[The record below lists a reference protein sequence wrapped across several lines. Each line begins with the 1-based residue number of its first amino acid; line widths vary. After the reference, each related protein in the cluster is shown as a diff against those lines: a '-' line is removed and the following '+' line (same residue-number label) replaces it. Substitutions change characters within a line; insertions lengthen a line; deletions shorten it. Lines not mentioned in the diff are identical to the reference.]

1 MKKKSKRKKRSKRK
15 NLKVSRQKSQRRKSQ
30 RRKSQRRKRSNR
42 FIVDQNVWVTFDK
55 AHVKQQYTGIIK
67 SRARQNGYLV
77 YINELGSINWFS
89 AKNLRSINNKCTKTV
104 KFSEQ
109 SIKILKKLLN
119 KPTEYSGEMYIK
131 QGKIHVK
138 KSKIKKG
145 DASETDSIDHRYT
158 FHVHPRIAYIQLNT
172 DIGFPSQSDF
182 DVFLDSFID
191 FKNIFTVLAGLEG
204 LYITMMNPI
213 FLNLKRKKKARK
225 YIEKYFGLDK
235 TNFNKNIGMR
245 VYHSHI
251 YTPNDFC
258 DYVNT
263 CPWRNGESLFKVVF
277 IPWNRA
283 QDMSFEFSYKK
294 RKGKCRVNDNYPVKK
309 FQSQYI

>member
-191 FKNIFTVLAGLEG
+191 FKDSEG
-204 LYITMMNPI
+204 EM
-213 FLNLKRKKKARK
+213 
-225 YIEKYFGLDK
+225 
-235 TNFNKNIGMR
+235 IG
-245 VYHSHI
+245 VK
-251 YTPNDFC
+251 DFW
-258 DYVNT
+258 DLV
-263 CPWRNGESLFKVVF
+263 SDL
-277 IPWNRA
+277 I
-283 QDMSFEFSYKK
+283 S
-294 RKGKCRVNDNYPVKK
+294 
-309 FQSQYI
+309 